1 MGSVGCWGGGR
12 ARQLLLSSVPE
23 HPQTLRPGQQAG
35 VPRPPPPVSSSRSPA
50 GARAVWPGWWDQR
63 GRPADSGS
71 TAQVPTCEVTGC
83 DAAYFYP

>member
-1 MGSVGCWGGGR
+1 MLGAGAGPGSSCCR
-12 ARQLLLSSVPE
+12 LCLS
-23 HPQTLRPGQQAG
+23 TRRPCGPG
-35 VPRPPPPVSSSRSPA
+35 SRRGSRGRPPTPVSSSRSPA